1 MIQHFRAGILRLP
14 DGMTLR
20 GYLAARLNSDPM
32 RITKKYAGASCLGK
46 RTFSFCERSILSV
59 GDIEMANVQLKHLEE
74 RFKLRLETGHPG
86 IPLPYSPLATTLSSS
101 SNSLEGL
108 AGSGALIP
116 PSIASLVSSVLP
128 NLPNVNQT
136 QMQNMKRQLAT
147 ATTPNAPTS
156 TAASGLNTP
165 SGLTGLSQHNQQQ
178 SAIALT
184 LSALL
189 NGNSATTAAAA
200 AATAGQVPAAQLS
213 TATLQAAFLSSLT
226 QQSHQPA
233 ATAVAQPSIATPH
246 NQQAAV
252 ILANA
257 ILQAAQLQQQTA
269 Q

>member
-20 GYLAARLNSDPM
+20 GYLAARLNCDPM

-101 SNSLEGL
+101 SNSLGGL

-128 NLPNVNQT
+128 NLPNVNQI
-136 QMQNMKRQLAT
+136 QMQNMNRQLAT

-226 QQSHQPA
+226 QQLHQPA
-233 ATAVAQPSIATPH
+233 AAAVAQPSIATPH

>member
-1 MIQHFRAGILRLP
+1 
-14 DGMTLR
+14 
-20 GYLAARLNSDPM
+20 M

-101 SNSLEGL
+101 SNSLGGL

-128 NLPNVNQT
+128 NLPNVNQI
-136 QMQNMKRQLAT
+136 QMQNMNRQLAT

-165 SGLTGLSQHNQQQ
+165 SGLTGLSQHKQQQ

-189 NGNSATTAAAA
+189 NGNSATTA

>member
-20 GYLAARLNSDPM
+20 GYLAARLNCDPM

-101 SNSLEGL
+101 SNSLGGL

-128 NLPNVNQT
+128 NLPNVNQI
-136 QMQNMKRQLAT
+136 QMQNMNRQLAT

-165 SGLTGLSQHNQQQ
+165 SGLTGLSQHKQQQ